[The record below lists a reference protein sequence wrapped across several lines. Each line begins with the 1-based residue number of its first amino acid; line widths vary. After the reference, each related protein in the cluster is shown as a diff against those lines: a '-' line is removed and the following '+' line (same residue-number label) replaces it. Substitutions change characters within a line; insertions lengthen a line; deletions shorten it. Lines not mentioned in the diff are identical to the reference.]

1 MFVDSE
7 VVEIIIRSI
16 TISGT
21 ATFLA
26 SLWSIPL
33 SFLLVSRYSKI
44 TNLIM
49 GFFNALV
56 GVPTVV
62 VGLFLYII
70 LSRSGP
76 LGFLGMLYTPQAIM
90 LGEAI
95 LITPLL
101 VSLLYES
108 FYRTREKYWELA
120 LTLGA
125 SDRQALKLF
134 LLQSL
139 PEILVVLLLGFSRAI
154 GELGVALLV
163 GGNIKGYTRVMT
175 TAISLEVVKGEF
187 EKALLLGGFLI
198 TTVLGI
204 STSIRFLKGR
214 IE

>member
-62 VGLFLYII
+62 VGLFLYMI

-101 VSLLYES
+101 VSLLYEL

>member
-62 VGLFLYII
+62 VGLFLYMV

-108 FYRTREKYWELA
+108 FHRTREKYWELA

-154 GELGVALLV
+154 GELGVELLV

>member
-1 MFVDSE
+1 MFVDNE

-26 SLWSIPL
+26 SIWSIPL
-33 SFLLVSRYSKI
+33 SFFLVSRYSRI

-62 VGLFLYII
+62 VGLFLYMI

-90 LGEAI
+90 FGEAV

-108 FYRTREKYWELA
+108 FYRTQEKYWELA

-125 SDRQALKLF
+125 SNRQALQLF

-198 TTVLGI
+198 ATVLGI

>member
-62 VGLFLYII
+62 VGLFLYMI

-108 FYRTREKYWELA
+108 FHRTREKYWELA

-175 TAISLEVVKGEF
+175 TAISLEVMKGEF

>member
-62 VGLFLYII
+62 VGLFLYMI

-175 TAISLEVVKGEF
+175 TAISLEVMKGEF

>member
-1 MFVDSE
+1 MFVNNE

-33 SFLLVSRYSKI
+33 SFLLVSRHSK
-44 TNLIM
+44 TTDLIM

-175 TAISLEVVKGEF
+175 TAISLEVMKGEF

>member
-1 MFVDSE
+1 MFNN
-7 VVEIIIRSI
+7 EIIEIIARSI
-16 TISGT
+16 IISGT
-21 ATFLA
+21 ATLIA
-26 SLWSIPL
+26 LLWSIPL
-33 SFLLVSRYSKI
+33 SFYLSNTSSKI
-44 TNLIM
+44 VSVVI

-62 VGLFLYII
+62 VGLFLYIL

-76 LGFLGMLYTPQAIM
+76 LGPLGLLYTPQAIV

-101 VSLLYES
+101 VSLLYET
-108 FYRTREKYWELA
+108 FYGMREKYWELA

-125 SDRQALKLF
+125 SEQQALMLF
-134 LLQSL
+134 FTQAL
-139 PEILVVLLLGFSRAI
+139 PEILVVSLLGFSRAI

-198 TTVLGI
+198 VTVLTI
-204 STSIRFLKGR
+204 SISVRLLKKR
-214 IE
+214 LE

>member
-62 VGLFLYII
+62 VGLFLYMV

-108 FYRTREKYWELA
+108 FHRTREKYWELA

>member
-62 VGLFLYII
+62 VGLFLYMI

-108 FYRTREKYWELA
+108 FHRTREKYWELA